1 MASPSLIQGVMM
13 SSPASDLWWGQFLV
27 EHGRDSEE
35 EKAFLG
41 YLSSHGIPA
50 GSDPA
55 VLAAAYAE
63 FLVFVEE
70 SYAREHEESAEEKRT
85 REALVVERPRVP
97 RSSLSLP
104 ELEKPMTAATRPLEW
119 REKEAA
125 PPSGRAPRA
134 PAETPPPAP
143 ERSSSAR
150 RGE

>member
-1 MASPSLIQGVMM
+1 MM
-13 SSPASDLWWGQFLV
+13 SSPASDLWWGSFL
-27 EHGRDSEE
+27 EMHGRDSEE

-41 YLSSHGIPA
+41 YLSTHGIPA
-50 GSDPA
+50 GSGPD
-55 VLAAAYAE
+55 VLEAAYTE

-70 SYAREHEESAEEKRT
+70 SYARGHEESAEERRT

-104 ELEKPMTAATRPLEW
+104 DLEKPMTAATRPLEW

-125 PPSGRAPRA
+125 PPAGRASRA
-134 PAETPPPAP
+134 PAETPPTP
-143 ERSSSAR
+143 ERSSTAR